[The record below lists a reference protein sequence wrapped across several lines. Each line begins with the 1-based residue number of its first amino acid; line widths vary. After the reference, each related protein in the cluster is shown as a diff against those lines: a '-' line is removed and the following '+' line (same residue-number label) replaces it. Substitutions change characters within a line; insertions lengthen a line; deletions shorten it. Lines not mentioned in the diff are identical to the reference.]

1 MRKDIEKYKKLSDEL
16 VCVPSGFV
24 REDGTEI
31 MAWTLKSLVEG
42 IQKENFDD
50 LKKEY
55 EKEIQGLYS
64 TKEQFE
70 FIVKEDEEK
79 YTYPSQEYET
89 EAKDK
94 QQGNNLPSGSTTN
107 SKHDKLFK
115 IILSNKQEAVGFIK
129 KVLNSK
135 KDINIENIE
144 LYNKEYITEK
154 FEKRETDLTYKIAEK
169 NLYIIIEHQS
179 TIDRTM
185 PYRIQRYKMLLMNEI
200 INKKEMKKV
209 GNEFPR
215 VIAIVLYTG
224 IGKWSVEK
232 LEDVQRPLEWYKEI
246 DKEFEL
252 VDINKYTDEELMK
265 DELVITK
272 AMLIEKQK
280 DARKVRDILNK
291 VNQIVKDKPEK
302 IKLLLEI
309 LKYILLN
316 SKSEEIRKEADKI
329 IKEHKGGEETVLNM
343 VTVYNKALDE
353 QREAGI
359 KEGKI
364 AGIKEGKKEG
374 QKTGDRQRQIKTAKR
389 LLKEKMK
396 PEFISKITDL
406 SIEEIEKLK

>member
-1 MRKDIEKYKKLSDEL
+1 MKVDIEKYQELINEL
-16 VCVPSGFV
+16 VCVPSGFI

-31 MAWTLKSLVEG
+31 MAWTLKSLIEG
-42 IQKENFDD
+42 TQ
-50 LKKEY
+50 EY
-55 EKEIQGLYS
+55 LTKDNEQELEDLYS
-64 TKEQFE
+64 TKEQYVFM
-70 FIVKEDEEK
+70 VKEDEELDD
-79 YTYPSQEYET
+79 YTLQERIMKERNNQT
-89 EAKDK
+89 ES
-94 QQGNNLPSGSTTN
+94 NLQSGSTTN
-107 SKHDKLFK
+107 SRHDKLFK
-115 IILSNKQEAVGFIK
+115 IILSNKEEAVGFIK

-135 KDINIENIE
+135 EDITTKNIE

-154 FEKRETDLTYKIAEK
+154 FEKRETDITYKIAEK

-185 PYRIQRYKMLLMNEI
+185 PYRIQRYKMLLMDEI

-209 GNEFPR
+209 GYEFPR
-215 VIAIVLYTG
+215 IIAIVLYTG
-224 IGKWSVEK
+224 RGKWKVEK
-232 LEDVQRPLEWYKEI
+232 LEDVQKPLEWYKETE
-246 DKEFEL
+246 KEFEL
-252 VDINKYTDEELMK
+252 VDVNKYTEEELMK

-291 VNQIVKDKPEK
+291 VNQIVKDNPEK

-329 IKEHKGGEETVLNM
+329 IKEYKGGEEAVLNM

-353 QREAGI
+353 QRE
-359 KEGKI
+359 
-364 AGIKEGKKEG
+364 EG
-374 QKTGDRQRQIKTAKR
+374 QKAGDRQRQIKTAKR

-396 PEFISKITDL
+396 PEFIAKITDL
-406 SIEEIEKLK
+406 SIEEIEKLN

>member
-1 MRKDIEKYKKLSDEL
+1 MNQKEIKKFKKLTNEL
-16 VCVPSGFV
+16 VCVPSGLK
-24 REDGTEI
+24 RKDGTDI
-31 MAWTLKSLVEG
+31 MAWTLRKFIEG
-42 IQKENFDD
+42 TPEENYDYLTND
-50 LKKEY
+50 Y
-55 EKEIQGLYS
+55 EQDLYS
-64 TKEQFE
+64 TKEQYVFM
-70 FIVKEDEEK
+70 IKEDDEQDTYTMQEHVTEEK
-79 YTYPSQEYET
+79 INQT
-89 EAKDK
+89 E
-94 QQGNNLPSGSTTN
+94 NNLQSGSTTN

-129 KVLNSK
+129 MVMKPK
-135 KDINIENIE
+135 EDITTKNIE

-154 FEKRETDLTYKIAEK
+154 FEKRETDITYKIAEK

-179 TIDRTM
+179 TVDRTM

-209 GNEFPR
+209 GYEFPR

>member
-1 MRKDIEKYKKLSDEL
+1 MKVDIEKYQELINEL
-16 VCVPSGFV
+16 VCVPSGFI

-31 MAWTLKSLVEG
+31 MAWTLKSLIEG
-42 IQKENFDD
+42 TQ
-50 LKKEY
+50 EY
-55 EKEIQGLYS
+55 LTKDNEQELEDLYS
-64 TKEQFE
+64 TKEQYVFM
-70 FIVKEDEEK
+70 VKEDEELDD
-79 YTYPSQEYET
+79 YTLQERIMKERNNQT
-89 EAKDK
+89 ES
-94 QQGNNLPSGSTTN
+94 NLQSGSTTN
-107 SKHDKLFK
+107 SRHDKLFK
-115 IILSNKQEAVGFIK
+115 IILSNKEEAVGFIK

-135 KDINIENIE
+135 EDITTKNIE

-154 FEKRETDLTYKIAEK
+154 FEKRETDITYKIAEK

-185 PYRIQRYKMLLMNEI
+185 PYRIQRYKMLLMDEI

-209 GNEFPR
+209 GYEFPR
-215 VIAIVLYTG
+215 IIAIVLYTG
-224 IGKWSVEK
+224 RGKWKVEK
-232 LEDVQRPLEWYKEI
+232 LEDVQKPLEWYKETE
-246 DKEFEL
+246 KEFEL
-252 VDINKYTDEELMK
+252 VDVNKYTEEELMK

-291 VNQIVKDKPEK
+291 VNQIVKDNPEK

-329 IKEHKGGEETVLNM
+329 IKEYKGGEEAVLNM

-353 QREAGI
+353 QRE
-359 KEGKI
+359 
-364 AGIKEGKKEG
+364 EG
-374 QKTGDRQRQIKTAKR
+374 QKAGDRQRQIKTAKR

-396 PEFISKITDL
+396 LEFIAKITDL

>member
-1 MRKDIEKYKKLSDEL
+1 MKKYKKPRDEL
-16 VCVPSGFV
+16 VCIPSGFV

-31 MAWTLKSLVEG
+31 MAWTLRKFVEG
-42 IQKENFDD
+42 TPEENYDYLTND
-50 LKKEY
+50 Y
-55 EKEIQGLYS
+55 EQDLYS
-64 TKEQFE
+64 TKEQYVFM
-70 FIVKEDEEK
+70 IKEDDEQDTYTMQEHVTEEK
-79 YTYPSQEYET
+79 INQT
-89 EAKDK
+89 E
-94 QQGNNLPSGSTTN
+94 NNLQSGSTTN

-115 IILSNKQEAVGFIK
+115 IILSDKQEAVGFIK

-135 KDINIENIE
+135 EDITTKNIE

-154 FEKRETDLTYKIAEK
+154 FEKRETDITYKIAEK

-179 TIDRTM
+179 TVDRTM

-209 GNEFPR
+209 GYEFPR

-224 IGKWSVEK
+224 RSKWKVEK
-232 LEDVQRPLEWYKEI
+232 LEDLQRPLEWYKEI

-252 VDINKYTDEELMK
+252 VDVNKYTEEELMK

-291 VNQIVKDKPEK
+291 INQIVKNKPEK

-309 LKYILLN
+309 LKFILLN

-329 IKEHKGGEETVLNM
+329 IKEYKGGEEAVLNM
-343 VTVYNKALDE
+343 VNIYNKALDE
-353 QREAGI
+353 QRDA
-359 KEGKI
+359 
-364 AGIKEGKKEG
+364 
-374 QKTGDRQRQIKTAKR
+374 GDRQRQIKTAKR

-396 PEFISKITDL
+396 PEFIAKITDL

>member
-1 MRKDIEKYKKLSDEL
+1 MKIDIEKYQELINEL
-16 VCVPSGFV
+16 VCVPSGFI

-31 MAWTLKSLVEG
+31 MAWTLKSLIEG
-42 IQKENFDD
+42 TQ
-50 LKKEY
+50 EY
-55 EKEIQGLYS
+55 LTKDNEQELEDLYS
-64 TKEQFE
+64 TKEQYVFM
-70 FIVKEDEEK
+70 VKEDEELDD
-79 YTYPSQEYET
+79 YTLQERIMKERNNQT
-89 EAKDK
+89 ES
-94 QQGNNLPSGSTTN
+94 NLQSGSTTN
-107 SKHDKLFK
+107 SRHDKLFK
-115 IILSNKQEAVGFIK
+115 IILSNKEEAVGFIK

-135 KDINIENIE
+135 EDITTKNIE

-154 FEKRETDLTYKIAEK
+154 FEKRETDITYKIAEK

-185 PYRIQRYKMLLMNEI
+185 PYRIQRYKMLLMDEI

-209 GNEFPR
+209 GYEFPR
-215 VIAIVLYTG
+215 IIAIVLYTG
-224 IGKWSVEK
+224 RGKWKVEK
-232 LEDVQRPLEWYKEI
+232 LEDVQKPLEWYKETE
-246 DKEFEL
+246 KEFEL
-252 VDINKYTDEELMK
+252 VDVNKYTEEELMK

-291 VNQIVKDKPEK
+291 VNQIVKDNPEK

-329 IKEHKGGEETVLNM
+329 IKEYKGGEEAVLNM

-353 QREAGI
+353 QRNV
-359 KEGKI
+359 
-364 AGIKEGKKEG
+364 
-374 QKTGDRQRQIKTAKR
+374 GDRQRQIKTAKR

-396 PEFISKITDL
+396 PEFIAKITDL

>member
-1 MRKDIEKYKKLSDEL
+1 MKVDIEKYQELINEL
-16 VCVPSGFV
+16 VCVPSGFI

-31 MAWTLKSLVEG
+31 MAWTLKSLIEG
-42 IQKENFDD
+42 TQ
-50 LKKEY
+50 EY
-55 EKEIQGLYS
+55 LTKDNEQELEDLYS
-64 TKEQFE
+64 TKEQYVFM
-70 FIVKEDEEK
+70 VKEDEELDD
-79 YTYPSQEYET
+79 YTLQERIMKERNNQT
-89 EAKDK
+89 ES
-94 QQGNNLPSGSTTN
+94 NLQSGSTTN
-107 SKHDKLFK
+107 SRHDKLFK
-115 IILSNKQEAVGFIK
+115 IILSNKEEAVGFIK

-135 KDINIENIE
+135 EDITTKNIE

-154 FEKRETDLTYKIAEK
+154 FEKRETDITYKIAEK

-185 PYRIQRYKMLLMNEI
+185 PYRIQRYKMLLMDEI

-209 GNEFPR
+209 GYEFPR
-215 VIAIVLYTG
+215 IIAIVLYTG
-224 IGKWSVEK
+224 RGKWKVEK
-232 LEDVQRPLEWYKEI
+232 LEDVQKPLEWYKETE
-246 DKEFEL
+246 KEFEL
-252 VDINKYTDEELMK
+252 VDVNKYTEEELMK

-291 VNQIVKDKPEK
+291 VNQIVKDNPEK

-329 IKEHKGGEETVLNM
+329 IKEYKGGEEAVLNM

-353 QREAGI
+353 QRE
-359 KEGKI
+359 
-364 AGIKEGKKEG
+364 EG
-374 QKTGDRQRQIKTAKR
+374 QKAGDRQRQIKTAKR

-396 PEFISKITDL
+396 PEFIAKITDL

>member
-42 IQKENFDD
+42 TQAD
-50 LKKEY
+50 LTKDNEQ
-55 EKEIQGLYS
+55 ELEDLYS

-209 GNEFPR
+209 GYEFPR

-224 IGKWSVEK
+224 RRKWKVEK
-232 LEDVQRPLEWYKEI
+232 LEDLQRPLEWYKEI

-252 VDINKYTDEELMK
+252 VDVNKYTEEELMK

-280 DARKVRDILNK
+280 DASKVRDILNK
-291 VNQIVKDKPEK
+291 INQIVKNNPEK

-359 KEGKI
+359 KEGK
-364 AGIKEGKKEG
+364 KEG

>member
-1 MRKDIEKYKKLSDEL
+1 MKVDIEKYQELINEL
-16 VCVPSGFV
+16 VCVPSGFI

-31 MAWTLKSLVEG
+31 MAWTLKSLIEG
-42 IQKENFDD
+42 TQ
-50 LKKEY
+50 EY
-55 EKEIQGLYS
+55 LTKDNEQELEDLYS
-64 TKEQFE
+64 TKEQYVFM
-70 FIVKEDEEK
+70 VKEDEELDD
-79 YTYPSQEYET
+79 YTLQERIMKERNNQT
-89 EAKDK
+89 ES
-94 QQGNNLPSGSTTN
+94 NLQSGSTTN
-107 SKHDKLFK
+107 SRHDKLFK
-115 IILSNKQEAVGFIK
+115 IILSNKEEAVGFIK

-135 KDINIENIE
+135 EDITTKNIE

-154 FEKRETDLTYKIAEK
+154 FEKRETDITYKIAEK

-185 PYRIQRYKMLLMNEI
+185 PYRIQRYKMLLMDEI

-209 GNEFPR
+209 GYEFPR
-215 VIAIVLYTG
+215 IIAIVLYTG
-224 IGKWSVEK
+224 RGKWKVEK
-232 LEDVQRPLEWYKEI
+232 LEDVQKPLEWYKETE
-246 DKEFEL
+246 KEFEL
-252 VDINKYTDEELMK
+252 VDVNKYTEEELMK

-291 VNQIVKDKPEK
+291 VNQIVKDNPEK

-316 SKSEEIRKEADKI
+316 SKSEEIRNEADRI
-329 IKEHKGGEETVLNM
+329 IKEYKGGEEAVLNM

-353 QREAGI
+353 QRNV
-359 KEGKI
+359 
-364 AGIKEGKKEG
+364 
-374 QKTGDRQRQIKTAKR
+374 GDRQRQIKTAKR

-396 PEFISKITDL
+396 LEFIAKITDL